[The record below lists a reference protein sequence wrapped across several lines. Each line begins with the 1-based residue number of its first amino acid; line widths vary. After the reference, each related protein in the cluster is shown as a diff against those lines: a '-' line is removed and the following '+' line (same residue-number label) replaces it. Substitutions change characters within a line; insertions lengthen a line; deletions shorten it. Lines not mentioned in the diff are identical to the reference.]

1 MTPERQQFLE
11 DVMTTAIEGGINYW
25 AQVSKVDAPKGYVWI
40 REREDS
46 GEPLG
51 RMPFS
56 VLDIELGITR
66 VGMSDFQV
74 GKDIRGWI
82 LTGSAENDAGDI
94 DVDAADVI
102 VQAAIFEEIVYG

>member
-1 MTPERQQFLE
+1 MSPERKQFLE
-11 DVMTTAIEGGINYW
+11 DIMVTAIEGGINYW
-25 AQVSKVDAPKGYVWI
+25 AKVTTGDLPEGYVWI

-51 RMPFS
+51 RIPFS
-56 VLDIELGITR
+56 LLDLELGITR
-66 VGMSDFQV
+66 VGLSDFQV
-74 GKDIRGWI
+74 GTDLRSWI

-102 VQAAIFEEIVYG
+102 VQAAIFGEIIYG